1 MPRPPT
7 PKVRNWGEADEE
19 ILYELIRSGAVDI
32 NDTSLENIEHVRRAH
47 FQQRSSENFRRNF
60 RNYAARLDLEEAY
73 HGARQRAA
81 EEGKLCVCF
90 IYSMFDCH
98 VIYLPFASSSPSPPP
113 PPQEWR

>member
-32 NDTSLENIEHVRRAH
+32 DDTSLENIERVRLAH
-47 FQQRSSENFRRNF
+47 FQQRSSENFRQNF

-81 EEGKLCVCF
+81 EEGKLRVCF
-90 IYSMFDCH
+90 FYCMFDYH
-98 VIYLPFASSSPSPPP
+98 VIYLPFASPPP